1 MILCHKMT
9 ETTGNFALNEIEVIR
24 MLDHKTILVT
34 GGTGSFGT
42 NLSNLRLKISK
53 LKN

>member
-9 ETTGNFALNEIEVIR
+9 ETTGNFASREVR
-24 MLDHKTILVT
+24 VMDVDHKTILVT
-34 GGTGSFGT
+34 GGTGHLEQ